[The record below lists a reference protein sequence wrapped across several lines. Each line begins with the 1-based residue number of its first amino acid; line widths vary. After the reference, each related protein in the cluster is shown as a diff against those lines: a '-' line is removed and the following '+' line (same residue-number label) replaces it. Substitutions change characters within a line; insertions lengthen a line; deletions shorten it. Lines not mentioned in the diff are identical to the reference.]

1 MNSSNAMVIQMHQIK
16 LSRPY
21 NKALSHEHRKGTSR
35 EEEGVFIGIG
45 GRLAKVGEGCNKNAL
60 CTCMKPLKNQFNNNN
75 NKREIVKSTLQMVDY
90 KLSDSEMT

>member
-1 MNSSNAMVIQMHQIK
+1 MNNPNAMVTQMHQIK

-21 NKALSHEHRKGTSR
+21 NKALSHEQRKGTSR
-35 EEEGVFIGIG
+35 EEEEVFIGIG

-60 CTCMKPLKNQFNNNN
+60 SLKNQFNNNN
-75 NKREIVKSTLQMVDY
+75 NNKIEIVKNTLQMVDY